1 MKNII
6 AQQLVKMQGEILDK
20 IREDGLGNI
29 GETAE
34 GLFQIVKENTCE
46 LLRAIL
52 EATDSIIAEEAKAE
66 RKADGLRIKER
77 NVKRS
82 VETSLGEIEYGR
94 TYYETAEG
102 EHVYLLDHLIGV
114 EPYERVSKAL
124 SAKLVNLAAE
134 MSYGK
139 SVICGEADVSRQTV
153 SNKVNALREIVQDVE
168 RVKET
173 PEELHL
179 FSDEDHVHL
188 KDGRNAIVP
197 LVTISEGIDVSNP
210 KRHQLINPLHIAG
223 YGMDAEAFDDQVE
236 ACVYERYD
244 FDKVKRIYIHGD
256 GASRITA
263 LGERFPNAS
272 HVLDGF
278 HLEKYLKKLGHYN
291 GATQRMGALRA
302 ALRDGNWK
310 TYKKLLGDIYTLQ
323 TEKDRENCKKVI
335 LYLWNNRQAAHLR
348 YNPDICGSCT
358 ESLVSH
364 VLSERLSRTPLAWS
378 ERGLEKMTML
388 VVFRKNGRKVTAQD
402 IRVSLT
408 REEQNREALL
418 HRDGWNK
425 YNGYMNRQIDS
436 ILSTDWAAAFEKQ
449 HVSFGKVDASFLIRK
464 ALASLR
470 PAV

>member
-1 MKNII
+1 MENII

-20 IREDGLGNI
+20 IQEVGLQNI
-29 GETAE
+29 SEIAE
-34 GLFQIVKENTCE
+34 GLFLVAKENTCE
-46 LLRAIL
+46 ILRVIL
-52 EATDSIIAEEAKAE
+52 EATDRIIAEEAKAV
-66 RKADGLRIKER
+66 RKEDGLKVKER
-77 NVKRS
+77 GVKRS
-82 VETSLGEIEYGR
+82 LQTSLGEIKYRR

-102 EHVYLLDHLIGV
+102 EYVYLLDHLIGV

-124 SAKLVNLAAE
+124 CAKLVNLAAE

-139 SVICGEADVSRQTV
+139 SIGVSEADVSRQTV
-153 SNKVNALREIVQDVE
+153 SNKINALREVVQDVE

-179 FSDEDHVHL
+179 FADEDHVHL
-188 KDGRNAIVP
+188 KDGRSAIVP
-197 LVTISEGIDVSNP
+197 LVTITEGIDVRNP

-223 YGMDAEAFDDQVE
+223 YGMEAETFNDQVE
-236 ACVYERYD
+236 ACVNERYD
-244 FDKVKRIYIHGD
+244 LNAVKRIYIHGD
-256 GASRITA
+256 GASRIIA
-263 LGERFPNAS
+263 LGERFPNAE

-291 GATQRMGALRA
+291 GAAQRMGALRA

-310 TYKKLLGDIYTLQ
+310 TYKKLLETIYVLQ
-323 TEKDRENCKKVI
+323 TGKDRENCKKVI

-348 YNPDICGSCT
+348 YSPNICGSCT

-388 VVFRKNGRKVTAQD
+388 VVFHKNGSKVTAKD

-408 REEQNREALL
+408 REAQDREALL
-418 HRDGWNK
+418 YRNGWNK
-425 YNGYMNRQIDS
+425 YNSYMNLQIDS
-436 ILSTDWAAAFEKQ
+436 ILSTDWANAFEKEA
-449 HVSFGKVDASFLIRK
+449 VSFGKVDASYLIRK
-464 ALASLR
+464 AFGSLR
-470 PAV
+470 SAI

>member
-1 MKNII
+1 MENII
-6 AQQLVKMQGEILDK
+6 ARQLVKMQGEILDK
-20 IREDGLGNI
+20 IQGVGLQNI
-29 GETAE
+29 SEIAE
-34 GLFQIVKENTCE
+34 ELFLVAKENTCE
-46 LLRAIL
+46 ILRVIL
-52 EATDSIIAEEAKAE
+52 EATDRFIAEEAKAV
-66 RKADGLRIKER
+66 RKEDGLKIKER
-77 NVKRS
+77 GVKRS
-82 VETSLGEIEYGR
+82 LQTSLGEIKYRR

-102 EHVYLLDHLIGV
+102 EYVYLLDHLIGV

-124 SAKLVNLAAE
+124 CAKLVNLAAE

-139 SVICGEADVSRQTV
+139 SVSVGEADVSRQTV
-153 SNKVNALREIVQDVE
+153 SNKVNALREVVQDVE

-179 FSDEDHVHL
+179 FADEDHVHL

-197 LVTISEGIDVSNP
+197 LVTISEGIDTSNP
-210 KRHQLINPLHIAG
+210 KRNRLVNPLHIAG
-223 YGMDAEAFDDQVE
+223 YGMEAEAFDDQVE

-244 FDKVKRIYIHGD
+244 LDKVKRIYIHGD
-256 GASRITA
+256 GASRIVA
-263 LGERFPNAS
+263 LGERFPNAN

-291 GATQRMGALRA
+291 GAAQRMGALRT

-310 TYKKLLGDIYTLQ
+310 AYKKLLGDIYTLQ
-323 TEKDRENCKKVI
+323 TGKDRENCKNVI

-348 YNPDICGSCT
+348 YNTNICGSCT

-388 VVFRKNGRKVTAQD
+388 VVFRKNGRKVTAKD

-408 REEQNREALL
+408 REAQDREALL
-418 HRDGWNK
+418 YRDGWNK

-436 ILSTDWAAAFEKQ
+436 ILCSDWASVFEKEA
-449 HVSFGKVDASFLIRK
+449 VSFGKVDASYLIRK
-464 ALASLR
+464 AFGSLR
-470 PAV
+470 TAI

>member
-1 MKNII
+1 MENII
-6 AQQLVKMQGEILDK
+6 AQQLVKMQAEILGK
-20 IREDGLGNI
+20 IREEGLGNI

-34 GLFQIVKENTCE
+34 VLFQVVKENTCE

-52 EATDSIIAEEAKAE
+52 EATDTAIAEAKGM
-66 RKADGLRIKER
+66 RKADGLKVKER
-77 NVKRS
+77 GVKRGLQ
-82 VETSLGEIEYGR
+82 TSLGEIEYRR

-102 EHVYLLDHLIGV
+102 EYVYLLDHLIGV

-124 SAKLVNLAAE
+124 CAKLVNLAAE

-139 SVICGEADVSRQTV
+139 SVGVGEADVSRQTV
-153 SNKVNALREIVQDVE
+153 SNKVNALREVVQDVE
-168 RVKET
+168 RVEET

-179 FSDEDHVHL
+179 FADEDHVHL

-197 LVTISEGIDVSNP
+197 LVTISEGIDTSNP
-210 KRHQLINPLHIAG
+210 KRHKLINPLHIAG

-244 FDKVKRIYIHGD
+244 LDRVKRIYIHGD
-256 GASRITA
+256 GASRIIA

-291 GATQRMGALRA
+291 GAAQRMDTLRA

-310 TYKKLLGDIYTLQ
+310 SYKKLLETIYALQ
-323 TEKDRENCKKVI
+323 TGKDRENCKKVI
-335 LYLWNNRQAAHLR
+335 LYLWNNRRAAHLR
-348 YNPDICGSCT
+348 YSPDICGSCT

-378 ERGLEKMTML
+378 ERGLEKMAML
-388 VVFRKNGRKVTAQD
+388 VVYRKNGRKITAKD

-408 REEQNREALL
+408 REELDREALL
-418 HRDGWNK
+418 HRDGWDK
-425 YNGYMNRQIDS
+425 YNNYMNRQIDS
-436 ILSTDWAAAFEKQ
+436 ILDTDWVGAFEKET
-449 HVSFGKVDASFLIRK
+449 VSFGKVDASFVIRK
-464 ALASLR
+464 AFGSLR
-470 PAV
+470 PAI

>member
-1 MKNII
+1 MENII
-6 AQQLVKMQGEILDK
+6 AQQMVKMQGEILGK
-20 IREDGLGNI
+20 IREEGLKDIGN
-29 GETAE
+29 TAE
-34 GLFQIVKENTCE
+34 ALLRVIKENTCE

-52 EATDSIIAEEAKAE
+52 ETTDTAIAEAKAT
-66 RKADGLRIKER
+66 RKADGLKVKER
-77 NVKRS
+77 GVKRGLQ
-82 VETSLGEIEYGR
+82 TSLGEIEYRR

-102 EHVYLLDHLIGV
+102 EYVYLLDHLIGV

-124 SAKLVNLAAE
+124 CAKLVNLAAE

-139 SVICGEADVSRQTV
+139 SADVGEAGVSRQTV
-153 SNKVNALREIVQDVE
+153 SNKVNALREVVQDVE
-168 RVKET
+168 RVKAT

-179 FSDEDHVHL
+179 FADEDHVHL

-197 LVTISEGIDVSNP
+197 LVTISEGNDTSDP
-210 KRHQLINPLHIAG
+210 KRHRLINPLHIAG
-223 YGMDAEAFDDQVE
+223 YGMDTEAFDDQVE

-244 FDKVKRIYIHGD
+244 LDKVKRIYIHGD
-256 GASRITA
+256 GASRIAA

-291 GATQRMGALRA
+291 GAAQRMGALRA

-310 TYKKLLGDIYTLQ
+310 TYKKLLESIYALQ
-323 TEKDRENCKKVI
+323 DGKDRENCKKII

-348 YNPDICGSCT
+348 YSPDICGSCT

-388 VVFRKNGRKVTAQD
+388 VVFRKNGRKVTARD

-408 REEQNREALL
+408 REEQDREALA

-436 ILSTDWAAAFEKQ
+436 ILSANWTSAFEKET
-449 HVSFGKVDASFLIRK
+449 VSFGRVDASFVIRK
-464 ALASLR
+464 AFGSLR
-470 PAV
+470 SVI

>member
-1 MKNII
+1 MENII
-6 AQQLVKMQGEILDK
+6 AQQMVKMQGAILGK
-20 IREDGLGNI
+20 IREEGLENI

-34 GLFQIVKENTCE
+34 MLFRIVKENTCE

-52 EATDSIIAEEAKAE
+52 EATDTAIAEAKAM
-66 RKADGLRIKER
+66 RKADGLKVKER
-77 NVKRS
+77 NVKRNLQ
-82 VETSLGEIEYGR
+82 TSLGEIEYRR

-102 EHVYLLDHLIGV
+102 EYVYLLDYLIGV

-124 SAKLVNLAAE
+124 CAKLVNLAAE

-139 SVICGEADVSRQTV
+139 SAGVGEADVSRQTV
-153 SNKVNALREIVQDVE
+153 SNKVNALREVVQDVE

-179 FSDEDHVHL
+179 FADEDHVHL
-188 KDGRNAIVP
+188 KDGRNTIVP
-197 LVTISEGIDVSNP
+197 LVTISEGIDTSNP
-210 KRHQLINPLHIAG
+210 KRHRLINPLHIAG
-223 YGMDAEAFDDQVE
+223 YGMDAEAFNDQVE

-244 FDKVKRIYIHGD
+244 LDKVGRIYIHGD
-256 GASRITA
+256 GASRIVA
-263 LGERFPNAS
+263 LGERFPNAR

-291 GATQRMGALRA
+291 GAAQRMGALRA

-310 TYKKLLGDIYTLQ
+310 TYKKLLGDIYVLQ
-323 TEKDRENCKKVI
+323 TEKDRERCKEI
-335 LYLWNNRQAAHLR
+335 IHYLWNNRQAAHLR

-388 VVFRKNGRKVTAQD
+388 VVFRKNGRKVTSKD

-408 REEQNREALL
+408 RKEQDREAML
-418 HRDGWNK
+418 HSSGWNK

-436 ILSTDWAAAFEKQ
+436 ILSADWASTFEKES
-449 HVSFGKVDASFLIRK
+449 VSFGKVDASYLIRK
-464 ALASLR
+464 AFGSLR
-470 PAV
+470 SAI

>member
-1 MKNII
+1 MENII

-20 IREDGLGNI
+20 IREEGLRNI

-34 GLFQIVKENTCE
+34 TLFKIVKESTCE
-46 LLRAIL
+46 LVRAIL
-52 EATDSIIAEEAKAE
+52 EATDAAIAGAKAE
-66 RKADGLRIKER
+66 RKASGLSVKER

-82 VETSLGEIEYGR
+82 LQTSLGEISYRR

-102 EHVYLLDHLIGV
+102 EYVYLLDHLIGV

-124 SAKLVNLAAE
+124 CAKLVNLAAE

-139 SVICGEADVSRQTV
+139 SAKLGEADVSRQTV
-153 SNKVNALREIVQDVE
+153 SNKVNALREVVQDVT

-179 FSDEDHVHL
+179 FADEDHVHL

-197 LVTISEGIDVSNP
+197 LVTISEGIDMSDP
-210 KRHQLINPLHIAG
+210 KRHRLVNPLHIAG
-223 YGMDAEAFDDQVE
+223 YGMEAEAFNDQVE
-236 ACVYERYD
+236 ACVNERYD
-244 FDKVKRIYIHGD
+244 LDKVKRIYIHGD
-256 GASRITA
+256 GAGRIA
-263 LGERFPNAS
+263 KLGECFPNAS

-291 GATQRMGALRA
+291 GATQRMGAVRA

-310 TYKKLLGDIYTLQ
+310 TYKKLLETIYVLQ
-323 TEKDRENCKKVI
+323 TGKDRERCRPVI
-335 LYLWNNRQAAHLR
+335 SYLWNNRQAAHLR
-348 YNPDICGSCT
+348 YSSDICGSCT

-388 VVFRKNGRKVTAQD
+388 VIYRKNGGKVTTKD

-408 REEQNREALL
+408 REAQNREALL
-418 HRDGWNK
+418 RRDGWNK
-425 YNGYMNRQIDS
+425 YNSYMIRQIDS
-436 ILSTDWAAAFEKQ
+436 FLNTNWADVFEKQ
-449 HVSFGKVDASFLIRK
+449 HISFGKVDPSFIIRK
-464 ALASLR
+464 AFGSLR
-470 PAV
+470 PAF